1 MVIGYL
7 RVSTC
12 KQHLEIQ
19 REEINKFA
27 SKKGLEIDKWVE
39 EIVSGKTRRQERN
52 LGRLLTRLK
61 KGDILIV
68 TELSRLSRTLTEV
81 MTILGRC
88 MEREIILYST
98 KDRYAFDDSINSKV
112 LAFAFGL
119 VAEIEHNLMSMRT
132 KEALAHRKTAGMQL
146 GRPKGSYHKQSFLDE
161 NLQEVMDMLERGETV
176 ATICQYFNVSRN
188 TFYQFKRNNGL

>member
-81 MTILGRC
+81 MTILG
-88 MEREIILYST
+88 
-98 KDRYAFDDSINSKV
+98 
-112 LAFAFGL
+112 
-119 VAEIEHNLMSMRT
+119 
-132 KEALAHRKTAGMQL
+132 
-146 GRPKGSYHKQSFLDE
+146 
-161 NLQEVMDMLERGETV
+161 
-176 ATICQYFNVSRN
+176 
-188 TFYQFKRNNGL
+188 